1 MRNDI
6 YSLVNELN
14 NMFYDG
20 GYKSFPMD
28 VVEIPNG
35 YEVYA
40 EIPGVNKDEVKITF
54 DDGNLTIEANP
65 AAIKDKK
72 FLIHERSAL
81 KLKRTISF
89 GDIDEDKMTAKYENG
104 ILIVTIL
111 TKAPETKKAKSIE
124 IE

>member
-28 VVEIPNG
+28 VVELPNG

-54 DDGNLTIEANP
+54 DDGNLTIEASPNVV
-65 AAIKDKK
+65 KDKK
-72 FLIHERSAL
+72 YLIHERNNL

-89 GDIDEDKMTAKYENG
+89 GEIDEDKMTAKYENG

-111 TKAPETKKAKSIE
+111 TKAPEAKKAKSIA